1 MNKNMMTKKDYYDQY
16 DNHQNMRDNV
26 KKDKNRLH
34 YHLMPPTGWL
44 NDPNGLCQKDGIYH
58 IYFQYTPYD
67 CNWGI
72 KLWGHYTSTDM
83 IHFKEEEPFL
93 YPVVQLMLKM
103 EKYIIFTLEMLN

>member
-93 YPVVQLMLKM
+93 YPDQK
-103 EKYIIFTLEMLN
+103 EDRD

>member
-1 MNKNMMTKKDYYDQY
+1 MMTKKDYYDQY

-67 CNWGI
+67 CNW
-72 KLWGHYTSTDM
+72 
-83 IHFKEEEPFL
+83 
-93 YPVVQLMLKM
+93 
-103 EKYIIFTLEMLN
+103 